1 MIPLHRFLLSSIVL
15 EYCMNQQY
23 HLHMET
29 PTPSKWIAACAQR
42 LHERWHTVD
51 AGQLEEVA
59 VGIWQDARLRT
70 MEPAEAAALWLL
82 PVALTAVGDIHGSA
96 DTGQF

>member
-1 MIPLHRFLLSSIVL
+1 MIPLHRFLFSSIVL

-29 PTPSKWIAACAQR
+29 LTPSKWIAACAQR

-51 AGQLEEVA
+51 AGQLDEVA
-59 VGIWQDARLRT
+59 VGIWQDDHLRT
-70 MEPAEAAALWLL
+70 MEPAKAAALWLL
-82 PVALTAVGDIHGSA
+82 PVAPAAVGDIQGPTDSGSR
-96 DTGQF
+96 